1 MAPNELQNNGAQGTP
16 DTTNP
21 SGTVVYITPDT
32 AIPPFRG
39 HLRTNET
46 NTDEGISLDVFL
58 ALLERKFRN
67 TPNISLEEKKEKLIS
82 NLDTVHGD
90 ALEVIINNSRLEEA
104 KDWPS
109 YERILRSLFQDTNQA
124 ELHGISSRLIYT
136 VKNRPKVW
144 LHLSPESQ
152 HK

>member
-1 MAPNELQNNGAQGTP
+1 MAPNDPQNNSARNTP
-16 DTTNP
+16 DTTNS
-21 SGTVVYITPDT
+21 SGSVIYITPDT

-39 HLRTNET
+39 HLRTNEA

-58 ALLERKFRN
+58 ALLEGKFRN
-67 TPNISLEEKKEKLIS
+67 TPNISLEEKKENLIS

-109 YERILRSLFQDTNQA
+109 YEKSPNV
-124 ELHGISSRLIYT
+124 SKK
-136 VKNRPKVW
+136 VK
-144 LHLSPESQ
+144 
-152 HK
+152 